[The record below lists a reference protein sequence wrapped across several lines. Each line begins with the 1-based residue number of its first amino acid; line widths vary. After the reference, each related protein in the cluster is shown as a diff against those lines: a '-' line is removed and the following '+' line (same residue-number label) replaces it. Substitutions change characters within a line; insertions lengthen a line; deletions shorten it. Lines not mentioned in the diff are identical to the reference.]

1 MNMNTLLYLNLAIP
15 FAFIILLALSF
26 FLNGPLREKNL
37 QRAWTLASVLIAI
50 LGLTQLG
57 YFYIY
62 QIPAYAVNLPPWFS
76 YRQYSFDTVFL
87 IDHLSVVYG
96 ALSAVILSVI
106 IKFSFNYLYKEE
118 GHFRYFFLIGLL
130 YCGLILVCYAG
141 TLDILFIGWELVGT
155 TSVLL
160 IAFFH
165 QNVSSVRN
173 SIKALIGYRLCD
185 MGILAASAW
194 AHHHME
200 TTSFRGM
207 AQHVYELDHEGHFYI
222 YIMIGLF
229 IIWASLAKAAQ
240 LPFSAW
246 LPKAMEG
253 PTPSSAVFYG
263 ALSIHLGPFLLLRA
277 APFLEQHWSLTL
289 IIGLI
294 GGATAMY
301 ATLVG
306 RTRSDAKTMLA
317 YATMTQLGVIFV
329 EISLGFYKLAL
340 IHMVANASLRSWQF
354 LRASSLIQD
363 FQENPLVYQDTV
375 IKRQFSIERLIP
387 GPLRMRLYIHALN
400 EFHLDYFTT
409 NFLKYAFYKPI
420 AQFKRFD
427 RWLMEVNNKIVG
439 IVLRK

>member
-1 MNMNTLLYLNLAIP
+1 MNTLLYLSILVP
-15 FAFIILLALSF
+15 FSFLVMLGISF
-26 FLNGPLREKNL
+26 FFNSELNEKNL
-37 QRAWTLASVLIAI
+37 QRAWTIVSVLIAV
-50 LGLTQLG
+50 LGLAQLG
-57 YFYIY
+57 YFFIY
-62 QIPAYAVNLPPWFS
+62 DITPYSVHLPAWFVFES
-76 YRQYSFDTVFL
+76 YTFESVFL
-87 IDHLSVVYG
+87 IDHLSVSYG

-106 IKFSFNYLYKEE
+106 VKFSFNYLYKEA
-118 GHFRYFFLIGLL
+118 GYFRFFFLIGLL
-130 YCGLILVCYAG
+130 YCGLILVCFAG
-141 TLDILFIGWELVGT
+141 TLDILFVGWELVGT
-155 TSVLL
+155 ASVLL

-194 AHHHME
+194 AHHHMG
-200 TTSFRGM
+200 TTEFRVM
-207 AQHVYELDHEGHFYI
+207 AQHVYELSHEGHFYI

-246 LPKAMEG
+246 LPSAMEG

-263 ALSIHLGPFLLLRA
+263 ALSIHLGPYLLLRA

-289 IIGLI
+289 LIGLV
-294 GGATAMY
+294 GGATAIY

-340 IHMVANASLRSWQF
+340 VHMMANASLRAWQF

-375 IKRQFSIERLIP
+375 IKRQFSVEKMLP
-387 GPLRMRLYIHALN
+387 ATLRMKLYIHALN
-400 EFHLDYFTT
+400 EFHLDYFTS
-409 NFLKYAFYKPI
+409 NFLKYAFYMPI

-427 RWLMEVNNKIVG
+427 RWLMEINNKIVG

>member
-1 MNMNTLLYLNLAIP
+1 MSMNTLLYLNLIIP
-15 FAFIILLALSF
+15 FLFILTLGLSF
-26 FLNGPLREKNL
+26 FSGRPFSEKNL
-37 QRAWTLASVLIAI
+37 QRAWTVTSILIAL
-50 LGLTQLG
+50 LGLAQFA
-57 YFYIY
+57 YFFINNI
-62 QIPAYAVNLPPWFS
+62 QAQSVHLPDWFS
-76 YRQYSFDTVFL
+76 FEEYHFETVFL
-87 IDHLSVVYG
+87 IDYLSVTYG

-106 IKFSFNYLYKEE
+106 IKFSFNYLYKEI
-118 GHFRYFFLIGLL
+118 GYFRFFFLIGLL
-130 YCGLILVCYAG
+130 YFGLILVCFAG

-160 IAFFH
+160 IAFFY
-165 QNVSSVRN
+165 QNTSSVRN

-194 AHHHME
+194 AHHHIGSTEFVTM
-200 TTSFRGM
+200 S
-207 AQHVYELDHEGHFYI
+207 QHVYELSHEGHFYI
-222 YIMIGLF
+222 YIVIGLF
-229 IIWASLAKAAQ
+229 IIWASLAKSAQ

-263 ALSIHLGPFLLLRA
+263 ALSIHLGPYLLLRA

-289 IIGLI
+289 VIGVL
-294 GGATAMY
+294 GGLTALY

-317 YATMTQLGVIFV
+317 YATMTQLGIIFV

-375 IKRQFSIERLIP
+375 IKRQFSIEQFF
-387 GPLRMRLYIHALN
+387 PLKWRMKLYIHALN
-400 EFHLDYFTT
+400 EFHLDYFTG
-409 NFLKYAFYKPI
+409 NFLKYFFFYPI
-420 AQFKRFD
+420 EQFKKFD
-427 RWLMEVNNKIVG
+427 RGLMRMNNSIVSFL
-439 IVLRK
+439 LRK

>member
-1 MNMNTLLYLNLAIP
+1 MNTLLYLNLVVP
-15 FAFIILLALSF
+15 FAFIIMLGITF
-26 FLNGPLREKNL
+26 FLNNPLNEKNL
-37 QRAWTLASVLIAI
+37 QRAWTVTSVMIAM
-50 LGLTQLG
+50 LGLAQMG
-57 YFYIY
+57 HFYFNQVAPYSIH
-62 QIPAYAVNLPPWFS
+62 LPEWF
-76 YRQYSFDTVFL
+76 RFGEYSFETVFL
-87 IDHLSVVYG
+87 IDHLSVSYG

-106 IKFSFNYLYKEE
+106 IKFSFNYLYKEA
-118 GHFRYFFLIGLL
+118 GYFRFFFLIGLL
-130 YCGLILVCYAG
+130 YCGLIMVCYAG
-141 TLDILFIGWELVGT
+141 TLDILFVGWELVGT

-194 AHHHME
+194 AHHHMG
-200 TTSFRGM
+200 TTEFRSM
-207 AQHVYELDHEGHFYI
+207 AQHVYQLSHQGHFYI

-229 IIWASLAKAAQ
+229 IIWASLAKSAQ

-246 LPKAMEG
+246 LPSAMEG

-263 ALSIHLGPFLLLRA
+263 ALSIHLGPYLLLRS
-277 APFLEQHWSLTL
+277 APFLEQHWSLTF
-289 IIGLI
+289 IIGVI
-294 GGATAMY
+294 GGLTAIY

-340 IHMVANASLRSWQF
+340 VHMVANASLRAWQF

-363 FQENPLVYQDTV
+363 FHENPLVYQDSV
-375 IKRQFSIERLIP
+375 IKRQFSIEKILP
-387 GPLRMRLYIHALN
+387 ATLRMKMYIHALN
-400 EFHLDYFTT
+400 EFHLDYFTSH
-409 NFLKYAFYKPI
+409 FLKYAFYVPI

-427 RWLMEVNNKIVG
+427 RWLMEVNNKIVAL
-439 IVLRK
+439 VVRK

>member
-1 MNMNTLLYLNLAIP
+1 MNTLLYLNIIIP
-15 FAFIILLALSF
+15 FAFLVLLGASF
-26 FLNGPLREKNL
+26 FLNSEFNEKNL
-37 QRAWTLASVLIAI
+37 QRAWTITSVLIAV

-57 YFYIY
+57 YFFIY
-62 QIPAYAVNLPPWFS
+62 DIAPYSVHLPPWF
-76 YRQYSFDTVFL
+76 VFGDYQFETIFL
-87 IDHLSVVYG
+87 VDHLSVSYG

-106 IKFSFNYLYKEE
+106 VKFSFNYLYKET
-118 GHFRYFFLIGLL
+118 GYFRFFFLIALL
-130 YCGLILVCYAG
+130 YCGLILVCFAG
-141 TLDILFIGWELVGT
+141 TLDILFVGWELVGT
-155 TSVLL
+155 ASVLL

-165 QNVSSVRN
+165 QNASSVRN
-173 SIKALIGYRLCD
+173 SVKALIGYRLCD

-194 AHHHME
+194 AHLHMH
-200 TTSFRGM
+200 TTAFREM
-207 AQHVYELDHEGHFYI
+207 SQHVYELSHEGHFYI

-246 LPKAMEG
+246 LPSAMEG

-263 ALSIHLGPFLLLRA
+263 ALSIHLGPYLLLRA

-289 IIGLI
+289 LIGLI
-294 GGATAMY
+294 GGSTAIY

-340 IHMVANASLRSWQF
+340 IHMMANASLRAWQF

-375 IKRQFSIERLIP
+375 IKRQFSVEKFLP
-387 GPLRMRLYIHALN
+387 PTWRMKLYIHALN
-400 EFHLDYFTT
+400 EFHLDYFTS
-409 NFLKYAFYKPI
+409 NFLKYSFYMPI
-420 AQFKRFD
+420 AQFKKFD
-427 RWLMEVNNKIVG
+427 RWLMEINNKIVG
-439 IVLRK
+439 LILRK